1 MAKESYNDLIFQLG
15 DLAREQLVNKPD
27 RPKPM
32 DRVLR
37 AEDVVV
43 QRRDELAELEAQ
55 MNDLDVA
62 HQESLDAIADERAQQ
77 QEIVKKF
84 KRAVVAIEGRVK
96 DMRKKLATSK
106 ADVRYNKD
114 AVKKAELRHAD
125 LEMTSDDQMKV
136 DLSKQNLKKMRLAV
150 MRQDRGLEEQAYD
163 LDQVLTPKPGQPG
176 APGILAHKR
185 LLELED
191 EVEALEYNHRQEM
204 DALDRVIAAK
214 EQEVQAAED
223 FLDQALFLLGEDCY
237 AQRIHDAAL
246 AALYPRIDKA
256 K

>member
-1 MAKESYNDLIFQLG
+1 
-15 DLAREQLVNKPD
+15 
-27 RPKPM
+27 
-32 DRVLR
+32 
-37 AEDVVV
+37 
-43 QRRDELAELEAQ
+43 

-62 HQESLDAIADERAQQ
+62 HQETLAEIAEERAQQ
-77 QEIVKKF
+77 EEIVRQF

-114 AVKKAELRHAD
+114 AVKKAEARHAD
-125 LEMTSDDQMKV
+125 LGMTSHDPQKV
-136 DLSKQNLKKMRLAV
+136 ELSRQNLKKMRLAV
-150 MRQDRGLEEQAYD
+150 MRQDRNLEDQQYE

-176 APGILAHKR
+176 AAGILAHKR

-191 EVEALEYNHRQEM
+191 EVEALEYNHKQEM
-204 DALDRVIAAK
+204 DALDQVIAQK

-223 FLDQALFLLGEDCY
+223 FLDQAIFLLGEECY
-237 AQRIHDAAL
+237 TQRISDPAL
-246 AALYPRIDKA
+246 AVLYPRIDKA